1 MNLCPGQ
8 RVLDYDAK
16 TKSAL
21 STKLKGA
28 KVCVLNTD
36 KTTTIKELQE
46 ILVGLG
52 ATCVPVPGHFL
63 TPLFGLWIKN
73 KNEGKENNCAYLGK
87 TTNFLVAMNPK
98 QANTVKEI
106 RSNKFHVVHGNWLIR
121 CRDQG
126 KLVAWLV

>member
-1 MNLCPGQ
+1 MPRTKGSGLRCENKVSIVNQTEGCKSVCAQ
-8 RVLDYDAK
+8 HRQDYHNKRTSGNFGGSWCNVCSRSRSFFDAF
-16 TKSAL
+16 
-21 STKLKGA
+21 
-28 KVCVLNTD
+28 VW
-36 KTTTIKELQE
+36 
-46 ILVGLG
+46 
-52 ATCVPVPGHFL
+52 FR
-63 TPLFGLWIKN
+63 IKN